1 MTVRIIMPNI
11 GSVRTHA
18 SQRVARLPGLS
29 GEITHAVTARIT
41 RTTRDTTPDGIIS
54 FTFTA

>member
-1 MTVRIIMPNI
+1 MTVRIIMTNI

-18 SQRVARLPGLS
+18 SQRVARLPRLPAK
-29 GEITHAVTARIT
+29 ITPAVTARTT
-41 RTTRDTTPDGIIS
+41 RTVRDTTPSGIIL

>member
-1 MTVRIIMPNI
+1 MTVRMILPDI

-29 GEITHAVTARIT
+29 GAITPAVPAMPT
-41 RTTRDTTPDGIIS
+41 RDIRDTTPGGIIL

>member
-1 MTVRIIMPNI
+1 MPNI

-41 RTTRDTTPDGIIS
+41 RTTRDTTPGGIIS